1 MNKLNAGNDTGTVNK
16 LNTDIG
22 SYHIDELFSL
32 LDIHIDQSMTTAVL
46 KTQIETKCDEY
57 IKHFEEL
64 KKTELVIFFN
74 NVKHQL
80 LGYENDSTLTSIQK
94 TLLTYENEYI
104 PFMNSNEV
112 KSVGQGLF
120 EHNSGSGN
128 PLHRKTVSKLLNIDS
143 RFRENY
149 MLTTSSQ
156 FTIDLPYPI
165 HNVIEMT
172 LCDLELPCSHYPLN
186 QEHENNYLWIK
197 GTINDT
203 TYYYFLYVPEGN
215 YYYQKA
221 LDVMN
226 DELLASTVFSSY
238 KFFFDLDSNNTANIG
253 NGTGKVSLKKIPSA
267 SDDLISIE
275 VNFEAPPLVNR
286 FSSKLLDSDIP
297 SDAEKIAIYNK
308 KSNIPIEQRF
318 GWMLGFRK
326 GMYTSLLSY
335 TSESIL
341 NILGPQYIFLIVD
354 DYNKS
359 NNVNFISASKY
370 GLLPD
375 NIIARISLKGSTFTI
390 QSQNDFSVYAEPR
403 FYYGP
408 VNISKLSIRLVDEH
422 SRTLLMNDSDFSF
435 TLRMTTV
442 YSKT

>member
-1 MNKLNAGNDTGTVNK
+1 MNK

-32 LDIHIDQSMTTAVL
+32 LDIQVEQSMTTSVL
-46 KTQIETKCDEY
+46 KNQIEAKCEEY

-64 KKTELVIFFN
+64 KKPDLVTFFT

-80 LGYENDSTLTSIQK
+80 LGYENDSTISTIQK
-94 TLLTYENEYI
+94 TLLSYENEYI
-104 PFMNSNEV
+104 PFMNTKQVKTGQSN
-112 KSVGQGLF
+112 GMF
-120 EHNSGSGN
+120 EKNTESGN
-128 PLHRKTVSKLLNIDS
+128 PIYRKTVSKLLNIDS

-149 MLTTSSQ
+149 ELGTSSD

-197 GTINDT
+197 GTDT
-203 TYYYFLYVPEGN
+203 TRNSYYFFLYIPEGN

-221 LDVMN
+221 LDYLN
-226 DELLASTVFSSY
+226 NELLDSIVFSM
-238 KFFFDLDSNNTANIG
+238 FNFVFDLESNNTANIG
-253 NGTGKVSLKKIPSA
+253 NGTGKVSFKKKPNTQH
-267 SDDLISIE
+267 
-275 VNFEAPPLVNR
+275 NFETIELNFNAPPITNQFTSKVA
-286 FSSKLLDSDIP
+286 SSVLDISFYD
-297 SDAEKIAIYNK
+297 K
-308 KSNIPIEQRF
+308 KSNIPLEQRF
-318 GWMLGFRK
+318 GWMLGFRNP
-326 GMYTSLLSY
+326 MYTSLLAY

-341 NILGPQYIFLIVD
+341 NILGPQYVFLIVD

-359 NNVNFISASKY
+359 NNVNFISASRY
-370 GLLPD
+370 GMLPD

-408 VNISKLSIRLVDEH
+408 VNISKLTIRLVDEH
-422 SRTLLMNDSDFSF
+422 NRTLLMNDSDFSF

>member
-1 MNKLNAGNDTGTVNK
+1 MNK
-16 LNTDIG
+16 LNTDIT

-32 LDIHIDQSMTTAVL
+32 LDIHIEESMTTAVL
-46 KTQIETKCDEY
+46 KTQIETKCNEY

-64 KKTELVIFFN
+64 KKTELVTFFET
-74 NVKHQL
+74 VKRQL
-80 LGYENDSTLTSIQK
+80 LGYENDSTITSIQK
-94 TLLTYENEYI
+94 TLISYEDEYI
-104 PFMNSNEV
+104 PFMDNKEIPPIHGGGIFDKNT
-112 KSVGQGLF
+112 GT
-120 EHNSGSGN
+120 GN
-128 PLHRKTVSKLLNIDS
+128 PLNRKTVSKLLNIDS

-149 MLTTSSQ
+149 QMSTSSE

-165 HNVIEMT
+165 NNVIEMT

-186 QEHENNYLWIK
+186 QEHENNYFWIK
-197 GTINDT
+197 GVDSRMNV
-203 TYYYFLYVPEGN
+203 YYYFMYIPEGN
-215 YYYQKA
+215 YYYQNA
-221 LDVMN
+221 LDFMN
-226 DELLASTVFSSY
+226 NALLESIVFSMFN
-238 KFFFDLDSNNTANIG
+238 FFFDLDSNNPANIG
-253 NGTGKVSLKKIPSA
+253 NGTGKVSFKKKPNTQH
-267 SDDLISIE
+267 DFTYIE
-275 VNFEAPPLVNR
+275 INFKAPPLTNQFV
-286 FSSKLLDSDIP
+286 SKIVSIQ
-297 SDAEKIAIYNK
+297 SEIAVYDN
-308 KSNIPIEQRF
+308 KSNIPLEQRF
-318 GWMLGFRK
+318 GWMLGFRNSL
-326 GMYTSLLSY
+326 YTSLLAY

-341 NILGPQYIFLIVD
+341 NILGPQYIFLILE

-359 NNVNFISASKY
+359 NNVNFISASRY

-403 FYYGP
+403 YYYGP

>member
-1 MNKLNAGNDTGTVNK
+1 MNTKEVKPVQLNGMFEKNADTG
-16 LNTDIG
+16 
-22 SYHIDELFSL
+22 
-32 LDIHIDQSMTTAVL
+32 
-46 KTQIETKCDEY
+46 
-57 IKHFEEL
+57 
-64 KKTELVIFFN
+64 
-74 NVKHQL
+74 
-80 LGYENDSTLTSIQK
+80 
-94 TLLTYENEYI
+94 
-104 PFMNSNEV
+104 
-112 KSVGQGLF
+112 
-120 EHNSGSGN
+120 N
-128 PLHRKTVSKLLNIDS
+128 PIYRKTVSKLLNIDS

-149 MLTTSSQ
+149 ALGTSSD

-197 GTINDT
+197 GTDT
-203 TYYYFLYVPEGN
+203 TNNSYYFFLYIPEGN

-221 LDVMN
+221 LDYLN
-226 DELLASTVFSSY
+226 NELLDSIVFSM
-238 KFFFDLDSNNTANIG
+238 FNFVFDLESNNTANIG
-253 NGTGKVSLKKIPSA
+253 NGTGKVSFKKKA
-267 SDDLISIE
+267 NTQH
-275 VNFEAPPLVNR
+275 NFETIELNFNAPPITNQFASKVA
-286 FSSKLLDSDIP
+286 SSALDISFYD
-297 SDAEKIAIYNK
+297 K
-308 KSNIPIEQRF
+308 KSNIPLEQRF
-318 GWMLGFRK
+318 GWMLGYRNT
-326 GMYTSLLSY
+326 MYTSLLAY

-341 NILGPQYIFLIVD
+341 NILGPQYVFLIVD

-359 NNVNFISASKY
+359 NNVNFISASRY

-408 VNISKLSIRLVDEH
+408 VNISKLTIRLVDEH
-422 SRTLLMNDSDFSF
+422 NRTLLMNDSDFSF

>member
-1 MNKLNAGNDTGTVNK
+1 MNK
-16 LNTDIG
+16 LNTDIS

-32 LDIHIDQSMTTAVL
+32 LDIKVDQAMTTTVL

-57 IKHFEEL
+57 MKHFETL
-64 KKTELVIFFN
+64 KQPELVSFFTS
-74 NVKHQL
+74 VKHQL
-80 LGYENDSTLTSIQK
+80 LGVENDSTLSTIQK
-94 TLLTYENEYI
+94 TLLSYENEYI
-104 PFMNSNEV
+104 PFMNMKEV
-112 KSVGQGLF
+112 KPIHANGLF
-120 EHNSGSGN
+120 DHNPGSGN
-128 PLHRKTVSKLLNIDS
+128 PIHRKTISKLLNIDS

-149 MLTTSSQ
+149 HLSTSSE

-186 QEHENNYLWIK
+186 QEHENNYMWIK
-197 GTINDT
+197 GVDSENDE
-203 TYYYFLYVPEGN
+203 YYYFLYLPEGN

-226 DELLASTVFSSY
+226 NDLLDSIVFSM
-238 KFFFDLDSNNTANIG
+238 FNFVFDLDSNNIANIG
-253 NGTGKVSLKKIPSA
+253 NGTGKVSFKKKPNTQH
-267 SDDLISIE
+267 DFVYLE
-275 VNFEAPPLVNR
+275 LNFSAPPLVNQ
-286 FSSKLLDSDIP
+286 FASKVVSLDP
-297 SDAEKIAIYNK
+297 EIAFYNK
-308 KSNIPIEQRF
+308 KSNVPLEQRF
-318 GWMLGFRK
+318 GWMLGFRNTI
-326 GMYTSLLSY
+326 YTSLTAY

-341 NILGPQYIFLIVD
+341 NILGPQYVFLIVD

-359 NNVNFISASKY
+359 NNVNFITASRY

-403 FYYGP
+403 YYYGP

>member
-1 MNKLNAGNDTGTVNK
+1 MNK

-32 LDIHIDQSMTTAVL
+32 LDIKVEQSMTTSVL
-46 KTQIETKCDEY
+46 KNQIEAKCEEY

-64 KKTELVIFFN
+64 KKPDLVTFFT

-80 LGYENDSTLTSIQK
+80 LGYENDSTISTIQK
-94 TLLTYENEYI
+94 TLLSYDNEYI
-104 PFMNSNEV
+104 PFMNTDTKEV
-112 KSVGQGLF
+112 KTVGSNGMF
-120 EHNSGSGN
+120 EKNSDSGN
-128 PLHRKTVSKLLNIDS
+128 PIYRKTVSKLLNIDS

-149 MLTTSSQ
+149 ALGTSSD
-156 FTIDLPYPI
+156 FTIDLPYAI

-197 GTINDT
+197 GTDT
-203 TYYYFLYVPEGN
+203 TNQSYYFFLYIPEGN

-221 LDVMN
+221 LDYLN
-226 DELLASTVFSSY
+226 NELLDSIVFSMFNFY
-238 KFFFDLDSNNTANIG
+238 FDLESNNTANIG
-253 NGTGKVSLKKIPSA
+253 NGTGKVSFKKKPNTQH
-267 SDDLISIE
+267 
-275 VNFEAPPLVNR
+275 NFETIELNFNAPPITNQ
-286 FSSKLLDSDIP
+286 FTSKVASTAADI
-297 SDAEKIAIYNK
+297 SFYDK
-308 KSNIPIEQRF
+308 KSNIPLEQRF
-318 GWMLGFRK
+318 GWMLGFRNP
-326 GMYTSLLSY
+326 MYTSLLAY

-341 NILGPQYIFLIVD
+341 NILGPQYVFLIVD

-359 NNVNFISASKY
+359 NNVNFISASRY

-408 VNISKLSIRLVDEH
+408 VNISKLTIRLVDEH
-422 SRTLLMNDSDFSF
+422 NRTLLMNDSDFSF

>member
-1 MNKLNAGNDTGTVNK
+1 MNK
-16 LNTDIG
+16 LNTDIA

-32 LDIHIDQSMTTAVL
+32 LDIQVEQSMTTSVL

-64 KKTELVIFFN
+64 KKPELATFFIS
-74 NVKHQL
+74 VKHQL
-80 LGYENDSTLTSIQK
+80 LGYENDSTLSTIQK

-104 PFMNSNEV
+104 PFMTTNEV
-112 KSVGQGLF
+112 KSTAQGLF
-120 EHNSGSGN
+120 EQNSGSGN
-128 PLHRKTVSKLLNIDS
+128 PLHRKTISKLLNIDS
-143 RFRENY
+143 RFRDNY
-149 MLTTSSQ
+149 QFSTSSE
-156 FTIDLPYPI
+156 FTVDLPYPI

-197 GTINDT
+197 GVDSEGDA
-203 TYYYFLYVPEGN
+203 YYFFLYIPEGN

-221 LDVMN
+221 LDVLN
-226 DELLASTVFSSY
+226 DALLGSIVFSM
-238 KFFFDLDSNNTANIG
+238 FNFVFDLESNNTANIG
-253 NGTGKVSLKKIPSA
+253 NGTGKVFFKKKPNTQH
-267 SDDLISIE
+267 DFQYLE
-275 VNFEAPPLVNR
+275 LNFQAPPLINQ
-286 FSSKLLDSDIP
+286 FSSKVVSLDT
-297 SDAEKIAIYNK
+297 EIAFYNK
-308 KSNIPIEQRF
+308 KSNVPLEQRF

-326 GMYTSLLSY
+326 ELYTSLLSY

-341 NILGPQYIFLIVD
+341 NILGPQYVFLIVD

-359 NNVNFISASKY
+359 NNVNFISASRY

-422 SRTLLMNDSDFSF
+422 NRTLLMNDSDFSF

>member
-1 MNKLNAGNDTGTVNK
+1 MNK

-32 LDIHIDQSMTTAVL
+32 LDIKVEQSMTTSVL
-46 KTQIETKCDEY
+46 KNQIEAKCEEY

-64 KKTELVIFFN
+64 KKPDLVAFFTS
-74 NVKHQL
+74 VKYQL
-80 LGYENDSTLTSIQK
+80 LGYENDSTVSTIQK
-94 TLLTYENEYI
+94 TLLSYENEYI
-104 PFMNSNEV
+104 PFMNTKEV
-112 KSVGQGLF
+112 KTVQPNGMF
-120 EHNSGSGN
+120 EKNAESGN
-128 PLHRKTVSKLLNIDS
+128 PIYRKTVSKLLNIDS

-149 MLTTSSQ
+149 ALGTSSD

-197 GTINDT
+197 GTDT
-203 TYYYFLYVPEGN
+203 TKNTYYFFLYVPEGN

-221 LDVMN
+221 LDYLN
-226 DELLASTVFSSY
+226 NELLDSIVFSM
-238 KFFFDLDSNNTANIG
+238 FNFVFDLDSNNTANIG
-253 NGTGKVSLKKIPSA
+253 NGTGKVSFKKKPNTQH
-267 SDDLISIE
+267 
-275 VNFEAPPLVNR
+275 NFETIELNFNAPPITNQ
-286 FSSKLLDSDIP
+286 FASKVASTALDISFYD
-297 SDAEKIAIYNK
+297 K
-308 KSNIPIEQRF
+308 KSNIPLEQRF
-318 GWMLGFRK
+318 GWMLGYRNP
-326 GMYTSLLSY
+326 MYTSLLAY

-341 NILGPQYIFLIVD
+341 NILGPQYVFLIVD

-359 NNVNFISASKY
+359 NNVNFISASRY

-408 VNISKLSIRLVDEH
+408 VNISKLTIRLVDEH
-422 SRTLLMNDSDFSF
+422 NRTLLMNDSDFSF

>member
-1 MNKLNAGNDTGTVNK
+1 MEK
-16 LNTDIG
+16 LNTDITT
-22 SYHIDELFSL
+22 YHIDELFSL
-32 LDIHIDQSMTTAVL
+32 LDIHVEQSMTTEVL
-46 KTQIETKCDEY
+46 KTQIEAKCDEY
-57 IKHFEEL
+57 MKHFEAL
-64 KKTELVIFFN
+64 KKPELVKFFTS
-74 NVKHQL
+74 VKHQL
-80 LGYENDSTLTSIQK
+80 LGYENDSTLSTIQK
-94 TLLTYENEYI
+94 TLLNYEDEYI
-104 PFMNSNEV
+104 PFMNIKEAKPISFN
-112 KSVGQGLF
+112 GGLF
-120 EHNSGSGN
+120 ERNSGSGN
-128 PLHRKTVSKLLNIDS
+128 PINRKTVSKLLNIDS

-149 MLTTSSQ
+149 ALSMSSE

-165 HNVIEMT
+165 NNVIEMT

-186 QEHENNYLWIK
+186 HEHENNYFWIK
-197 GTINDT
+197 GVDSTNDAF
-203 TYYYFLYVPEGN
+203 YFFMYIPEGN

-226 DELLASTVFSSY
+226 TALLDSIVFSM
-238 KFFFDLDSNNTANIG
+238 FNFEFDLDSNNTANIG
-253 NGTGKVSLKKIPSA
+253 NGTGKVTFKKK
-267 SDDLISIE
+267 DKTQHDFVYLE
-275 VNFEAPPLVNR
+275 LNFKAPPLINQ
-286 FSSKLLDSDIP
+286 FTSKLVSLDT
-297 SDAEKIAIYNK
+297 EIAFYDK
-308 KSNIPIEQRF
+308 KSNIHLEQRF
-318 GWMLGFRK
+318 GWMLGFRNNL
-326 GMYTSLLSY
+326 YTTHLSY

-442 YSKT
+442 YSRT

>member
-1 MNKLNAGNDTGTVNK
+1 MEK
-16 LNTDIG
+16 LNTDITT
-22 SYHIDELFSL
+22 YHIDELFSL
-32 LDIHIDQSMTTAVL
+32 LDIHVEQSTTTTVL
-46 KTQIETKCDEY
+46 KTQIEEKCDEY
-57 IKHFEEL
+57 IKHFKEL
-64 KKTELVIFFN
+64 KRPELVTFFTS
-74 NVKHQL
+74 VKHEL
-80 LGYENDSTLTSIQK
+80 LGYENDSTLSGIKK
-94 TLLTYENEYI
+94 TLLSYDNEYV
-104 PFMNSNEV
+104 PFMNFKDQKISDS
-112 KSVGQGLF
+112 KSLF
-120 EHNSGSGN
+120 SQNSGSGN
-128 PLHRKTVSKLLNIDS
+128 PINRKTVSKLLNIDS

-149 MLTTSSQ
+149 HLSTSSE
-156 FTIDLPYPI
+156 FTIDLPYSI
-165 HNVIEMT
+165 NNVIEMT

-197 GTINDT
+197 GVDSTNNS
-203 TYYYFLYVPEGN
+203 YYFFLYIAEGN

-221 LDVMN
+221 LD
-226 DELLASTVFSSY
+226 LLNAALLDSIVFSM
-238 KFFFDLDSNNTANIG
+238 FNFVFDLDSNNTANIG
-253 NGTGKVSLKKIPSA
+253 NGTGKVFFKKK
-267 SDDLISIE
+267 DKTQHDFQSIE
-275 VNFEAPPLVNR
+275 LNFQAPPLVNQ
-286 FSSKLLDSDIP
+286 FASKVVSVA
-297 SDAEKIAIYNK
+297 SEVAIYDK
-308 KSNIPIEQRF
+308 KSNIPFEQRF
-318 GWMLGFRK
+318 GWMLGFRNEK
-326 GMYTSLLSY
+326 YTSLLSY

-359 NNVNFISASKY
+359 NNVNFISASRY

-422 SRTLLMNDSDFSF
+422 NRTLLMNDSDFSF

>member
-16 LNTDIG
+16 LNTDIA

-32 LDIHIDQSMTTAVL
+32 LDIHVEQSMTTAVL

-149 MLTTSSQ
+149 HLSTSSQ
-156 FTIDLPYPI
+156 FTVDLPYPI

-186 QEHENNYLWIK
+186 QEHENNYFWIK
-197 GTINDT
+197 GIDSEDEA
-203 TYYYFLYVPEGN
+203 YYLFLYVPEGN

-226 DELLASTVFSSY
+226 DALLASITFSM
-238 KFFFDLDSNNTANIG
+238 FNFVFDLDSNNTANIG
-253 NGTGKVSLKKIPSA
+253 NGTGKVFFKKKA
-267 SDDLISIE
+267 GTQHDFKSIE
-275 VNFEAPPLVNR
+275 LNFQAPPVVNL
-286 FSSKLLDSDIP
+286 FSSAVVTVASEIALYDKVSTIP
-297 SDAEKIAIYNK
+297 L
-308 KSNIPIEQRF
+308 EQRF

-326 GMYTSLLSY
+326 EKYTSLLAY

-341 NILGPQYIFLIVD
+341 NILGPQYVFLIVE

>member
-1 MNKLNAGNDTGTVNK
+1 MNK

-32 LDIHIDQSMTTAVL
+32 LDIQVEQSMTTSVL
-46 KTQIETKCDEY
+46 KNQIEAKCEEY

-64 KKTELVIFFN
+64 KKPDLVTFFT

-80 LGYENDSTLTSIQK
+80 LGYENDSTISTIQK
-94 TLLTYENEYI
+94 TLLSYENEYI
-104 PFMNSNEV
+104 PFMNTKQV
-112 KSVGQGLF
+112 KPVQLNGMF
-120 EHNSGSGN
+120 EKNADTGN
-128 PLHRKTVSKLLNIDS
+128 PIYRKTVSKLLNIDS

-149 MLTTSSQ
+149 ALGTSSD

-197 GTINDT
+197 GTDT
-203 TYYYFLYVPEGN
+203 THNSYYFFLYVPEGN

-221 LDVMN
+221 LDYLN
-226 DELLASTVFSSY
+226 NELLDSIVFSM
-238 KFFFDLDSNNTANIG
+238 FNFVFDLESNNTANIG
-253 NGTGKVSLKKIPSA
+253 NGTGKVSFKKKA
-267 SDDLISIE
+267 NTQH
-275 VNFEAPPLVNR
+275 NFETIELNFNAPPITNQFASKVA
-286 FSSKLLDSDIP
+286 SSALDISFYD
-297 SDAEKIAIYNK
+297 K
-308 KSNIPIEQRF
+308 KSNIPLEQRF
-318 GWMLGFRK
+318 GWMLGYRNP
-326 GMYTSLLSY
+326 MYTSLLAY

-341 NILGPQYIFLIVD
+341 NILGPQYVFLIVD

-359 NNVNFISASKY
+359 NNVNFISASRY
-370 GLLPD
+370 GMLPD

-408 VNISKLSIRLVDEH
+408 VNISKLTIRLVDEH
-422 SRTLLMNDSDFSF
+422 NRTLLMNDSDFSF

>member
-1 MNKLNAGNDTGTVNK
+1 MIKVGPDRW
-16 LNTDIG
+16 DITSQKTPMFYRPQHLRALPHPERG
-22 SYHIDELFSL
+22 GDIDELFSL
-32 LDIHIDQSMTTAVL
+32 LDIQVEQSMTTAVL
-46 KTQIETKCDEY
+46 KNQIESKCEEH

-64 KKTELVIFFN
+64 KKPDLVSFFT
-74 NVKHQL
+74 NVKYQL
-80 LGYENDSTLTSIQK
+80 LGYENDSTISTIQK
-94 TLLTYENEYI
+94 TLLSYENEYI
-104 PFMNSNEV
+104 PFMNTKEV
-112 KSVGQGLF
+112 KPIHANGIF
-120 EHNSGSGN
+120 EQNAGSGN

-149 MLTTSSQ
+149 ALGTSSD

-197 GTINDT
+197 GTDT
-203 TYYYFLYVPEGN
+203 TNQSYYFFLYVPEGN

-221 LDVMN
+221 LDY
-226 DELLASTVFSSY
+226 L
-238 KFFFDLDSNNTANIG
+238 NN
-253 NGTGKVSLKKIPSA
+253 
-267 SDDLISIE
+267 E
-275 VNFEAPPLVNR
+275 
-286 FSSKLLDSDIP
+286 LLDSIVFSMFNFVFDLESNNFEMIELNFNAPPITNQFTSKVATTALDI
-297 SDAEKIAIYNK
+297 SFYDK
-308 KSNIPIEQRF
+308 KSNIPLEQRF
-318 GWMLGFRK
+318 GWMLGYRNPL
-326 GMYTSLLSY
+326 YTSLLAY

-341 NILGPQYIFLIVD
+341 NILGPQYVFLIVD

-359 NNVNFISASKY
+359 NNVNFISASRY

-408 VNISKLSIRLVDEH
+408 VNISKLTIRLVDEH
-422 SRTLLMNDSDFSF
+422 NRTLLMNDSDFSF

>member
-1 MNKLNAGNDTGTVNK
+1 MNK

-32 LDIHIDQSMTTAVL
+32 LDIKVEQSMTTSVL
-46 KTQIETKCDEY
+46 KNQIEAKCEEY

-64 KKTELVIFFN
+64 KKPDLVAFFTS
-74 NVKHQL
+74 VKYQL
-80 LGYENDSTLTSIQK
+80 LGYENDSTVSTIQK
-94 TLLTYENEYI
+94 TLLSYENEYI
-104 PFMNSNEV
+104 PFMNTKEV
-112 KSVGQGLF
+112 KTVQPNGMF
-120 EHNSGSGN
+120 ERNAESGN
-128 PLHRKTVSKLLNIDS
+128 PIYRKTVSKLLNIDS

-149 MLTTSSQ
+149 ALGTSSD

-197 GTINDT
+197 GTDT
-203 TYYYFLYVPEGN
+203 TKNTYYFFLYVPEGN

-221 LDVMN
+221 LDYLN
-226 DELLASTVFSSY
+226 NELLDSIVFSM
-238 KFFFDLDSNNTANIG
+238 FNFVFDLESNNTANIG
-253 NGTGKVSLKKIPSA
+253 NGTGKVSFKKKPNTQH
-267 SDDLISIE
+267 
-275 VNFEAPPLVNR
+275 NFETIELNFNAPPITNQ
-286 FSSKLLDSDIP
+286 FASKVASTALDISFYD
-297 SDAEKIAIYNK
+297 K
-308 KSNIPIEQRF
+308 KSNIPLEQRF
-318 GWMLGFRK
+318 GWMLGYRNP
-326 GMYTSLLSY
+326 MYTSLLAY

-341 NILGPQYIFLIVD
+341 NILGPQYVFLIVD

-359 NNVNFISASKY
+359 NNVNFISASRY

-408 VNISKLSIRLVDEH
+408 VNISKLTIRLVDEH
-422 SRTLLMNDSDFSF
+422 NRTLLMNDSDFSF

>member
-1 MNKLNAGNDTGTVNK
+1 MNK

-32 LDIHIDQSMTTAVL
+32 LDIKVEQSMTTSVL
-46 KTQIETKCDEY
+46 KNQIEAKCEEY

-64 KKTELVIFFN
+64 KKPDLVAFFTS
-74 NVKHQL
+74 VKYQL
-80 LGYENDSTLTSIQK
+80 LGYENDSTVSTIQK
-94 TLLTYENEYI
+94 TLLSYENEYI
-104 PFMNSNEV
+104 PFMNTKEV
-112 KSVGQGLF
+112 KTVQPNGMF
-120 EHNSGSGN
+120 ERNAESGN
-128 PLHRKTVSKLLNIDS
+128 PIYRKTVSKLLNIDS

-149 MLTTSSQ
+149 ALGTSSD

-197 GTINDT
+197 GTDT
-203 TYYYFLYVPEGN
+203 TNNSYYFFLYVPEGN

-221 LDVMN
+221 LDYLN
-226 DELLASTVFSSY
+226 NELLDSIVFSM
-238 KFFFDLDSNNTANIG
+238 FNFVFDLESNNTANIG
-253 NGTGKVSLKKIPSA
+253 NGTGKVSFKKKPNTQH
-267 SDDLISIE
+267 
-275 VNFEAPPLVNR
+275 NFETIELNFNAPPITNQ
-286 FSSKLLDSDIP
+286 FASKVASTALDISFYD
-297 SDAEKIAIYNK
+297 K
-308 KSNIPIEQRF
+308 KSNIPLEQRF
-318 GWMLGFRK
+318 GWMLGYRNP
-326 GMYTSLLSY
+326 MYTSLLAY

-341 NILGPQYIFLIVD
+341 NILGPQYVFLIVD

-359 NNVNFISASKY
+359 NNVNFISASRY

-408 VNISKLSIRLVDEH
+408 VNISKLTIRLVDEH
-422 SRTLLMNDSDFSF
+422 NRTLLMNDSDFSF